1 MSNAH
6 YYYEKE
12 GEPKGPIPITDL
24 LTQGVR
30 QDTLV
35 WAAGMSTW
43 LAAGQVEELAP
54 LFVAVPPPL
63 PIRTGPPPLP
73 KASAPASPVLAAAAS
88 AAPPATRPKR
98 LAPLG
103 YSLPLLGKFKY
114 DNEVFALDSQQH
126 FASFASNDDLKSLHE
141 WGLQPLKKYDFVLLD
156 IAGEPLLTL
165 HKPAE
170 SIVNPLRLAEVQV
183 FDMNNQ
189 RIGTCRRGTSN
200 VMKMKKLISIEDTQ
214 GREGMWLGMEKLTS
228 RDLVLSASNG
238 VVGRVRRSHPAAWTQ
253 MLLEHKDDRCEVI
266 FEPQVQ
272 GIYKALGI
280 SAVVAAYLLTPNL

>member
-12 GEPKGPIPITDL
+12 GEPKGPVPTTDL

-30 QDTLV
+30 RDTLV

-73 KASAPASPVLAAAAS
+73 KASSPASPMLAAAAP

-103 YSLPLLGKFKY
+103 YSLPLLGKFED
-114 DNEVFALDSQQH
+114 DNEVFALDSQQR
-126 FASFASNDDLKSLHE
+126 FATFAPNDDLKSLHK
-141 WGLQPLKKYDFVLLD
+141 WGLQALKKYQFALLD

-170 SIVNPLRLAEVQV
+170 SILNPLRLAEVQI

-189 RIGTCRRGTSN
+189 RIGTCRRGVPKTLI
-200 VMKMKKLISIEDTQ
+200 MKKLISIEDAQ
-214 GREGMWLGMEKLTS
+214 GREIMWLSVEKITS
-228 RDLVLSASNG
+228 RDLILSAPGG

-280 SAVVAAYLLTPNL
+280 SAVITAYLITPNL